1 MIENDRSLFYP
12 YFEAAEKFCADNDII
27 IGGNV
32 GVDLLLG
39 RKIHHES
46 QPWDLYCSE
55 PYQTAKT
62 LADTLY
68 GVKNAHIDNTTCAL
82 QTNIKNRELTIT
94 IDTRI
99 MFRIYLMDKY
109 RGADLVAIM
118 SPVTVTG
125 YFGSQIKIFPREI
138 VLIGLYQGLY
148 TPAKFK
154 LWQQLIDNEAKLI
167 GKTGGDV
174 TGGGDFNKSI
184 AADILLKSLCRDPR
198 VVVIG
203 EFAADALGAGAKI
216 NKTRLQIITNIPVDE
231 LCEITSRALSNEKD
245 KLRRLKVT
253 NSKVISAK
261 YFLNIPSD
269 FQIIKHT
276 IYAIVNGE
284 QVALYDTFNSTEY
297 EMIPWIQRDRIQ
309 CAHPFVIL
317 RFCYIDIWIMKL
329 INGMNRNNSLDS
341 RISSIEALAEHAR
354 RLLFLYPMFQTDNY
368 AGINTSET
376 VAKKKLIGKGPRIPN
391 YYPAAM

>member
-1 MIENDRSLFYP
+1 MNTNAITELLESASAYMIENDRSLFYP

-99 MFRIYLMDKY
+99 MFRIYL
-109 RGADLVAIM
+109 
-118 SPVTVTG
+118 
-125 YFGSQIKIFPREI
+125 IFPREI

-216 NKTRLQIITNIPVDE
+216 NKTRLQIITNIPVE
-231 LCEITSRALSNEKD
+231 RK
-245 KLRRLKVT
+245 R
-253 NSKVISAK
+253 
-261 YFLNIPSD
+261 
-269 FQIIKHT
+269 
-276 IYAIVNGE
+276 
-284 QVALYDTFNSTEY
+284 
-297 EMIPWIQRDRIQ
+297 
-309 CAHPFVIL
+309 
-317 RFCYIDIWIMKL
+317 
-329 INGMNRNNSLDS
+329 
-341 RISSIEALAEHAR
+341 
-354 RLLFLYPMFQTDNY
+354 
-368 AGINTSET
+368 
-376 VAKKKLIGKGPRIPN
+376 
-391 YYPAAM
+391 